1 MTDLRVV
8 RADGDPRACGRA
20 IGLGFWDLIERLIDF
35 YYRYFDRRGVTLP
48 ELQDL
53 LAPYLSASE
62 TLLPAYVET
71 IKGMAE
77 GAMVPVWE
85 LFAINAFEELEPL
98 LESPDGRP
106 LFLWRKE
113 GYRSAPGPAPAGAGG
128 ARAERCS
135 TFTVSGPGY
144 TFLGHNEHWLAG
156 DTGNAG
162 VVIEAA
168 RDGVPAVVSPTVVCC
183 LPAVGMNAARGAQ
196 GINSMTASDD
206 GVGVPRVLIS
216 RYALEAAD
224 RSDAVARANFAG
236 RAGGYSHVF
245 AFPRGDTFA
254 VETTGSR
261 VAVIEGPGPHT
272 NHYLDPG
279 LAELAPE
286 PSEGSLSRFERLT
299 RVLREE
305 PTDTP
310 EGVMRIL
317 RDHDAAPQAVCLH
330 PEEGEDDEASAVVF
344 SMVADVE
351 HGRMWV
357 AAGNPCETE
366 YEEVDLAGVV

>member
-1 MTDLRVV
+1 
-8 RADGDPRACGRA
+8 
-20 IGLGFWDLIERLIDF
+20 
-35 YYRYFDRRGVTLP
+35 
-48 ELQDL
+48 
-53 LAPYLSASE
+53 
-62 TLLPAYVET
+62 
-71 IKGMAE
+71 
-77 GAMVPVWE
+77 
-85 LFAINAFEELEPL
+85 
-98 LESPDGRP
+98 
-106 LFLWRKE
+106 
-113 GYRSAPGPAPAGAGG
+113 
-128 ARAERCS
+128 
-135 TFTVSGPGY
+135 
-144 TFLGHNEHWLAG
+144 
-156 DTGNAG
+156 
-162 VVIEAA
+162 
-168 RDGVPAVVSPTVVCC
+168 
-183 LPAVGMNAARGAQ
+183 
-196 GINSMTASDD
+196 
-206 GVGVPRVLIS
+206 
-216 RYALEAAD
+216 
-224 RSDAVARANFAG
+224 
-236 RAGGYSHVF
+236 
-245 AFPRGDTFA
+245 DTFA

-351 HGRMWV
+351 RGRMWV